1 MLICDSLKIFTNSQ
15 NIRHTPPEPALQ
27 QTPLF
32 HFQTD
37 KRHLTTAVS
46 HILSKSNHFS
56 SVVLAH
62 MHVATVQGA
71 HLEET
76 NLVLFLPVVVIGIL
90 MSICSIR
97 AIGSLADSRCWFACA
112 RPSAYNRTIVPTR
125 LSVLPTLRI
134 NYSSLTSLIHCSDS
148 LGSPYC
154 GIP

>member
-1 MLICDSLKIFTNSQ
+1 M
-15 NIRHTPPEPALQ
+15 
-27 QTPLF
+27 
-32 HFQTD
+32 
-37 KRHLTTAVS
+37 HL
-46 HILSKSNHFS
+46 
-56 SVVLAH
+56 
-62 MHVATVQGA
+62 ATVQGA

-134 NYSSLTSLIHCSDS
+134 NYSSLTSLIHCSDL
-148 LGSPYC
+148 LGSPYYA
-154 GIP
+154 IP